1 MGAEKPRFSGRHVR
15 IRSDKGVRLLFSCGR
30 HPDLP
35 RPAVVDGSDP
45 YALPSF
51 FPKEV
56 RWYRIHADPEFET
69 FTYGDIQGGRAA
81 NLTYV
86 MPGDQL
92 WFLARLW
99 NHDGTLWTGDD
110 GFYFIGFIEVERNL
124 SFAKGTLPTDISVKV
139 RKRIENNA
147 HYRRIQA
154 GDREWCRI
162 LCGKPRKSCRFS
174 RAIRVTADVAGLLFG
189 GSYDGIDRSLQKRKR
204 DPQE

>member
-1 MGAEKPRFSGRHVR
+1 M
-15 IRSDKGVRLLFSCGR
+15 
-30 HPDLP
+30 
-35 RPAVVDGSDP
+35 
-45 YALPSF
+45 
-51 FPKEV
+51 
-56 RWYRIHADPEFET
+56 T
-69 FTYGDIQGGRAA
+69 
-81 NLTYV
+81 
-86 MPGDQL
+86 PGDQL

-189 GSYDGIDRSLQKRKR
+189 GSYDASTDHFKRGKEILKNKKGNPRSFKQFGSITRTIQCFLDSKDPEQRDYVNELAKMARKSGCLGTPYKRAR
-204 DPQE
+204 TVSS